1 MQAVQRDGTADRA
14 DVKAG
19 DRSLASS
26 LSAALAGGSGVLPG
40 PGGRSTAGADVS
52 VEVFDRVV
60 AGVDASHFLLTPAAV
75 VRARSLGDVSAAFR
89 YAHDHH
95 RSITLRSGGTSLSGQ
110 ASGED
115 LLIDVR
121 GAFRDIRA
129 AVDGSTVVVQPGAT
143 IRQVNARLLRHG
155 RKLGPDPA
163 SEIAATVGGVVANNS
178 SGMACGTEFNSYRT
192 IRSLRFVLASGT
204 VVDTSVPDADER
216 LAAAEPSLHAGLAGL
231 RDEIMADSALTAEI
245 QRQYRGK
252 NTMGYGL
259 NSFLDFDAPVEILA
273 HLMVGS
279 EGSLGFIA
287 EVEFATVPIAPCAA
301 TALVIFD
308 DLEQATG
315 LLPVLVGTGAA
326 TIELMDAA
334 SLRVVQNDQ
343 ATSGIL
349 ARVDIDSHAALLIE
363 YQGQNDD
370 ELGERLWEARAALAA
385 AGAPSFEPTADP
397 EQRAHLWHAR
407 KGLYAAIA
415 GARRPGTTALLE
427 DIAVPVPL
435 LAPTC
440 ASLQRLFAQHGY
452 DDAVI
457 FGHAKD
463 GNIHFLITEDFTAGG
478 AVERQRAFTEDL
490 VELVLDA
497 GGTLK
502 AEHGTGRIM
511 APFVERQF
519 GRRLYQVMLE
529 VKRLCDPAGILNP
542 GVLISSHP
550 ESHLAH
556 LKVTPVVEPEVD
568 RCVECGYCEPV
579 CPSRD
584 ITITPRQRI
593 AVRRA
598 RAAASARGDR
608 ALDAEL
614 ARAET
619 YNSVETCA
627 VDGMC
632 QTACP
637 VSINTGDLVRRLRE
651 QDASRF
657 TQAAGRA
664 AAGQWAPV
672 TRVAA
677 TVLTAAKR
685 LPAPLVRGASDAAR
699 AVLGTDVVP
708 GWTLDLPLGGSRR
721 AGVDAPGEAGSAA
734 QAVFFASCTGSM
746 FGPAGGSMGAA
757 EAFRRLCARVGVGV
771 AIPPGVDALCCGTPW
786 KSKGLTE
793 GFAAMAERTVASLMA
808 ASDGGRLPV
817 VTDNSS
823 CTEGLL
829 HALGKVYGSGEPVPL
844 RVIDSVDF
852 AAAELLPH
860 LRVQEPVTS
869 LVLHPT
875 CANTRLGTSE
885 GLRALAEAVSGT
897 AVIPDSWGC
906 CGFAGDRG
914 MLHPELTA
922 AATKAEAAEVAA
934 GGFEAHASCNRTCE
948 IGMSRATGKEYRH
961 ILEILEERTRAQPP
975 ARLIPTTNRRA

>member
-1 MQAVQRDGTADRA
+1 MQVLHRDGTADRA

-19 DRSLASS
+19 DRNLASS
-26 LSAALAGGSGVLPG
+26 LSAALAGGSGILPDQG
-40 PGGRSTAGADVS
+40 HRPTADASVS
-52 VEVFDRVV
+52 VKAFDRVV
-60 AGVDASHFLLTPAAV
+60 AGVDASHFLLTPTAV
-75 VRARSLGDVSAAFR
+75 VRARSVGDVAAAFR

-110 ASGED
+110 ASGGD

-121 GAFRDIRA
+121 GAFRDIRTA
-129 AVDGSTVVVQPGAT
+129 ADGSTVVVQPGAT
-143 IRQVNARLLRHG
+143 IRQINARLLRHG

-192 IRSLRFVLASGT
+192 VRSLRFVLASGT
-204 VVDTSVPDADER
+204 VVDTSAPDADKR
-216 LAAAEPSLHAGLAGL
+216 LAAAEPSLHAGLAKL
-231 RDEIMADSALTAEI
+231 RDQILADPGLTAEI
-245 QRQYRGK
+245 LRQYRGK

-259 NSFLDFDAPVEILA
+259 NSFLDFDTPSEILA

-287 EVEFATVPIAPCAA
+287 EVVFGTVPISPCAA
-301 TALVIFD
+301 TALVIFN
-308 DLEQATG
+308 DLEQATSI
-315 LLPVLVGTGAA
+315 LPVLVDTGAA

-334 SLRVVQNDQ
+334 SLRVVQNDP
-343 ATSGIL
+343 ATADIL
-349 ARVDIDSHAALLIE
+349 AGMDIASHAALLIE
-363 YQGQNDD
+363 YQGQNED
-370 ELGERLWEARAALAA
+370 ELGQRLGGARAALAA
-385 AGAPSFEPTADP
+385 AGAPPFEPTEDP
-397 EQRAHLWHAR
+397 KQRAHLWHAR

-440 ASLQRLFAQHGY
+440 TSLQRLFAQYGY
-452 DDAVI
+452 NDAVI

-463 GNIHFLITEDFTAGG
+463 GNIHFLITEDFTADG
-478 AVERQRAFTEDL
+478 AVERQRAFTEEL

-542 GVLISSHP
+542 GVLIGDNA

-556 LKVTPVVEPEVD
+556 LKLTPVVEPEVD

-598 RAAASARGDR
+598 RAAAIARGDA
-608 ALDAEL
+608 ALDTEL

-657 TQAAGRA
+657 TRAAGRA
-664 AAGQWAPV
+664 AAGQWAPI

-677 TVLTAAKR
+677 TALTVASR

-699 AVLGTDVVP
+699 AVLSAGAVP
-708 GWTLDLPLGGSRR
+708 RWTGDLPAGGSRR
-721 AGVDAPGEAGSAA
+721 AEQDGPAAGKPA
-734 QAVFFASCTGSM
+734 QGVFFASCTGSM
-746 FGPAGGSMGAA
+746 FGPAEGGVGAA
-757 EAFRRLCARVGVGV
+757 EAFRRLCARAGV
-771 AIPPGVDALCCGTPW
+771 AVVIPPGVDALCCGTPW
-786 KSKGLTE
+786 KSKGLAD
-793 GFAAMAERTVASLMA
+793 GFAAMSERTVASLMA

-829 HALGKVYGSGEPVPL
+829 QALAKVYGSGEPVPL

-860 LRVQEPVTS
+860 LHVREPVSS

-875 CANTRLGTSE
+875 CASTRLGANE
-885 GLRALAEAVSGT
+885 GLRTLAEAVSGK
-897 AVIPDSWGC
+897 AVVPDSWGC

-914 MLHPELTA
+914 MLHPELTDS
-922 AATKAEAAEVAA
+922 ATRAEAAEVAA
-934 GGFEAHASCNRTCE
+934 GDFEAHASCNRTCE

-961 ILEILEERTRAQPP
+961 ILEILEERTRA
-975 ARLIPTTNRRA
+975 

>member
-1 MQAVQRDGTADRA
+1 MQRSKLHGTADRA
-14 DVKAG
+14 DVRAG
-19 DRSLASS
+19 DQ
-26 LSAALAGGSGVLPG
+26 ALAASLRVALDAGTGASPSGSGHRPAA
-40 PGGRSTAGADVS
+40 RADVS

-75 VRARSLGDVSAAFR
+75 VRARSTGDVAAAFR
-89 YAHDHH
+89 YAQSHH

-110 ASGED
+110 AAGDD

-121 GAFRDIRA
+121 GAFRNIRPSA
-129 AVDGSTVVVQPGAT
+129 DGSTVVVQPGAT
-143 IRQVNARLLRHG
+143 VRQVNARLLRHG

-163 SEIAATVGGVVANNS
+163 SEIAATIGGVVANNS
-178 SGMACGTEFNSYRT
+178 SGMACGTEYNSYRT
-192 IRSLRFVLASGT
+192 IRSLRFVLPSGT
-204 VVDTSVPDADER
+204 VVDTSLPDADGR
-216 LAAAEPSLHAGLAGL
+216 LARSEPLLHAGLANL
-231 RDEIMADSALTAEI
+231 RDGIRADPALTAEI
-245 QRQYRGK
+245 LRQYRGK

-259 NSFLDFDAPVEILA
+259 NSFLDFDAPAVILA

-287 EVEFATVPIAPCAA
+287 EVEFGTVQIPACAA
-301 TALVIFD
+301 TALVVFE
-308 DLEQATG
+308 DLEQATQI
-315 LLPVLVGTGAA
+315 LPVLVDTGAA

-334 SLRVVQNDQ
+334 SLRVVQSDP
-343 ATSGIL
+343 ATADIL
-349 ARVDIDSHAALLIE
+349 AEEAIVSHAALLIE
-363 YQGQNDD
+363 YHGHNED
-370 ELGERLWEARAALAA
+370 ELGRRLAAARVALAA
-385 AGAPSFEPTADP
+385 AGVPSFEPTTDP
-397 EQRAHLWHAR
+397 IRRAHLWHAR

-435 LAPTC
+435 LAATC
-440 ASLQRLFAQHGY
+440 ASLQGLFADYGY
-452 DDAVI
+452 NDAVI

-463 GNIHFLITEDFTAGG
+463 GNIHFLITEDFTADG

-490 VELVLDA
+490 VELVLGA

-542 GVLISSHP
+542 GVLIGDHP
-550 ESHLAH
+550 ESHLEH
-556 LKVTPVVEPEVD
+556 LKLTPVVEPEVD

-584 ITITPRQRI
+584 ITLTPRQRI
-593 AVRRA
+593 GVRRA
-598 RAAASARGDR
+598 RAAAQARGDE

-651 QDASRF
+651 QDASRV

-672 TRVAA
+672 TRMAA
-677 TVLTAAKR
+677 TALTAAKW
-685 LPAPLVRGASDAAR
+685 LPATLVRGASDAAR

-708 GWTLDLPLGGSRR
+708 RWTGDLPAGGSRR
-721 AGVDAPGEAGSAA
+721 AGDEEPGTSPA
-734 QAVFFASCTGSM
+734 QAVFFASCVGSM
-746 FGPAGGSMGAA
+746 FGPAKGSIGAA
-757 EAFRRLCARVGVGV
+757 EAFRRLCARADVGVV
-771 AIPPGVDALCCGTPW
+771 IPPAVDGLCCGTPW
-786 KSKGLTE
+786 KSKGLTD
-793 GFAAMAERTVASLMA
+793 GFAEMAGRTVASLLA

-829 HALGKVYGSGEPVPL
+829 HALEKVRASGGGAVQL
-844 RVIDSVDF
+844 RVVDSVDF
-852 AAAELLPH
+852 AVAELLPH
-860 LRVQEPVTS
+860 LRVKEKLAS
-869 LVLHPT
+869 MVLHPT
-875 CANTRLGTSE
+875 CASTRLGTNE
-885 GLRALAEAVSGT
+885 GLLALAGAVSGQ
-897 AVIPDSWGC
+897 AVVPDAWGC

-922 AATKAEAAEVAA
+922 AATTDEAAEVAA
-934 GGFEAHASCNRTCE
+934 GAFDEHASCNRTCE
-948 IGMSRATGKEYRH
+948 IGMSRATGEEYRH
-961 ILEILEERTRAQPP
+961 ILEILEERTRA
-975 ARLIPTTNRRA
+975 

>member
-1 MQAVQRDGTADRA
+1 MQVSHLEGSADRA

-19 DRSLASS
+19 DRALASS
-26 LSAALAGGSGVLPG
+26 LTAALARASGAPSVAPG
-40 PGGRSTAGADVS
+40 HRPAAGPLVS

-60 AGVDASHFLLTPAAV
+60 AGVDASHFLFTPAAV
-75 VRARSLGDVSAAFR
+75 VRARSLEDVSAAFR
-89 YAHDHH
+89 YAHSHQ

-110 ASGED
+110 ASGDD

-121 GAFRDIRA
+121 GAFRDIRPA
-129 AVDGSTVVVQPGAT
+129 AEGSTVVVQPGAT

-192 IRSLRFVLASGT
+192 MRSLTFVLPSGT
-204 VVDTSVPDADER
+204 VADTSLPGADER
-216 LAAAEPSLHAGLAGL
+216 LAGSEPALHAGLARL
-231 RDEIMADSALTAEI
+231 RDEIRADPELTAEI
-245 QRQYRGK
+245 LRQYRGK

-287 EVEFATVPIAPCAA
+287 EVEFGTVPIAPCAA
-301 TALVIFD
+301 TALVIFQ
-308 DLEQATG
+308 DLKEATQI
-315 LLPVLVGTGAA
+315 LPVLVDTGAA

-334 SLRVVQNDQ
+334 SLRVVQNDP
-343 ATSGIL
+343 ATADIL
-349 ARVDIDSHAALLIE
+349 GEVRIVSHAALLIE
-363 YQGQNDD
+363 YHGNGVDD
-370 ELGERLWEARAALAA
+370 LGRRLGEARAALAA
-385 AGAPSFEPTADP
+385 AGAPSFEPATDP
-397 EQRAHLWHAR
+397 RKRAHLWHAR

-440 ASLQRLFAQHGY
+440 ASLQRLFAEYGY
-452 DDAVI
+452 HDAVI

-463 GNIHFLITEDFTAGG
+463 GNIHFLITEDFTAEG
-478 AVERQRAFTEDL
+478 AIARQRAFTEDL
-490 VELVLDA
+490 VELVLGA

-519 GRRLYQVMLE
+519 GQRLYGVMLE

-542 GVLISSHP
+542 GVLIGHDP
-550 ESHLAH
+550 EPHLAH
-556 LKVTPVVEPEVD
+556 LKLTPVVEPEVD

-584 ITITPRQRI
+584 LTITPRQRI

-598 RAAASARGDR
+598 RAAASARGDV
-608 ALDAEL
+608 ALDDEL

-619 YNSVETCA
+619 YTSVETCA

-651 QDASRF
+651 QDASRSI
-657 TQAAGRA
+657 QAAGRA
-664 AAGQWAPV
+664 AAAQWAPV
-672 TRVAA
+672 TRGAA
-677 TVLTAAKR
+677 TALSAAR
-685 LPAPLVRGASDAAR
+685 WLPAPVVRGASDAAR
-699 AVLGTDVVP
+699 TVLGTDVVP
-708 GWTLDLPLGGSRR
+708 RWTRDLPAGGRRR
-721 AGVDAPGEAGSAA
+721 AEVAGPRAAPGPA
-734 QAVFFASCTGSM
+734 QAVFFASCVGSM
-746 FGPAGGSMGAA
+746 FGPAKGSIGAA
-757 EAFRRLCARVGVGV
+757 EAFRRLCARAGVGV
-771 AIPPGVDALCCGTPW
+771 VIPPGIDALCCGTPW

-793 GFAAMAERTVASLMA
+793 GFAAMAERTVASLVA
-808 ASDGGRLPV
+808 ASDGGRLPI

-829 HALGKVYGSGEPVPL
+829 HALDEVQASGGPGRL

-852 AAAELLPH
+852 AAMELLPH
-860 LRVQEPVTS
+860 LHVQQRMAS
-869 LVLHPT
+869 MVLHPT
-875 CANTRLGTSE
+875 CAGTRLGSND
-885 GLRALAEAVSGT
+885 GLRALAEAVSGE
-897 AVIPDSWGC
+897 AVVPDSWGC

-922 AATKAEAAEVAA
+922 SATRAEAAEVAA
-934 GGFEAHASCNRTCE
+934 GRFEAHASCNRTCE
-948 IGMSRATGKEYRH
+948 IGMSRATGEDYRH
-961 ILEILEERTRAQPP
+961 ILEILEERTR
-975 ARLIPTTNRRA
+975 L

>member
-1 MQAVQRDGTADRA
+1 MQVLHRDGTADRA
-14 DVKAG
+14 DVKSG
-19 DRSLASS
+19 DRDLASS
-26 LSAALAGGSGVLPG
+26 LSAALAGGSGDLPG
-40 PGGRSTAGADVS
+40 QGHRPTAGADVS

-75 VRARSLGDVSAAFR
+75 VRARSLEDVSAAFR

-143 IRQVNARLLRHG
+143 VRQVNARLLRHG

-178 SGMACGTEFNSYRT
+178 SGMACGTEVNSYRT
-192 IRSLRFVLASGT
+192 LRSLRFVLASGT
-204 VVDTSVPDADER
+204 VVDTSLADADER
-216 LAAAEPSLHAGLAGL
+216 LAAAEPSLHSGLAKL
-231 RDEIMADSALTAEI
+231 RDEIMADSELSAEI
-245 QRQYRGK
+245 RRQYRGK

-287 EVEFATVPIAPCAA
+287 EVEFDTVPISQCAA

-308 DLEQATG
+308 DLDQATG
-315 LLPVLVGTGAA
+315 ILPVLVGTEAA
-326 TIELMDAA
+326 TIELLDAA
-334 SLRVVQNDQ
+334 SLRVVQNDP
-343 ATSGIL
+343 ATADIL
-349 ARVDIDSHAALLIE
+349 ASVDIASHAALLIE
-363 YQGQNDD
+363 YQGQDDD
-370 ELGERLWEARAALAA
+370 ELDERLGNARAALVT

-397 EQRAHLWHAR
+397 KQRAHLWHAR

-440 ASLQRLFAQHGY
+440 ASLQRLFAQYGY
-452 DDAVI
+452 GDAVI

-463 GNIHFLITEDFTAGG
+463 GNIHFLITEDFTADG

-542 GVLISSHP
+542 GVLIVDDA

-556 LKVTPVVEPEVD
+556 LKLTPVVEPEVD

-598 RAAASARGDR
+598 RAAASARGDA
-608 ALDAEL
+608 ALDTEL
-614 ARAET
+614 ARGET

-664 AAGQWAPV
+664 VAGQWEPV

-677 TVLTAAKR
+677 TALTVAAW

-699 AVLGTDVVP
+699 AVLGADVVP
-708 GWTLDLPLGGSRR
+708 RWTGDLPAGGSRR
-721 AGVDAPGEAGSAA
+721 AHADRPAAGKPA

-746 FGPAGGSMGAA
+746 FGPAEGGVGAA
-757 EAFRRLCARVGVGV
+757 EAFRRLCARAGV
-771 AIPPGVDALCCGTPW
+771 AVVIPPGVDALCCGTPW
-786 KSKGLTE
+786 KSKGLAD

-808 ASDGGRLPV
+808 ASDGGRLSV

-829 HALGKVYGSGEPVPL
+829 HALAKVYGSGEPVPL

-860 LRVQEPVTS
+860 LRVQEPVSS

-875 CANTRLGTSE
+875 CASTRLGTNE
-885 GLRALAEAVSGT
+885 GLRTLAEAVSGK
-897 AVIPDSWGC
+897 AVVPDSWAC

-914 MLHPELTA
+914 MLHPELTGS
-922 AATKAEAAEVAA
+922 ATRAEAAEVV
-934 GGFEAHASCNRTCE
+934 GGDFEAHASCNRTCE

-961 ILEILEERTRAQPP
+961 ILEILEERTRA
-975 ARLIPTTNRRA
+975 

>member
-1 MQAVQRDGTADRA
+1 MQVLHSDGTADRA
-14 DVKAG
+14 DVKSG
-19 DRSLASS
+19 DRDLASS
-26 LSAALAGGSGVLPG
+26 LSAALAGGSGDLPG
-40 PGGRSTAGADVS
+40 QGHRPTAGADVS

-75 VRARSLGDVSAAFR
+75 VRARSLEDVSAAFR

-143 IRQVNARLLRHG
+143 VRQVNARLLRHG

-204 VVDTSVPDADER
+204 VVDTSAPDADER
-216 LAAAEPSLHAGLAGL
+216 LAAAEPALHTGLANL
-231 RDEIMADSALTAEI
+231 RDEIMADSELTAEI

-259 NSFLDFDAPVEILA
+259 NSFLDFEAPVEILA

-287 EVEFATVPIAPCAA
+287 EVEFGTVPISPCAA

-308 DLEQATG
+308 DLEKATRI
-315 LLPVLVGTGAA
+315 LPVLVDTGAA

-334 SLRVVQNDQ
+334 SLRVVQNDP
-343 ATSGIL
+343 ATADIL
-349 ARVDIDSHAALLIE
+349 AGTDIASHAALLIE
-363 YQGQNDD
+363 YQGKNGD
-370 ELGERLWEARAALAA
+370 ELGQRLGEARAALAG
-385 AGAPSFEPTADP
+385 AGAPPFVPTDDP
-397 EQRAHLWHAR
+397 KQRAHLWHAR

-440 ASLQRLFAQHGY
+440 ASLQRLFAQYGY

-463 GNIHFLITEDFTAGG
+463 GNIHFLITEDFTADG
-478 AVERQRAFTEDL
+478 AVERQQAFTEDL

-542 GVLISSHP
+542 GVLIGNDP
-550 ESHLAH
+550 ESHLTH
-556 LKVTPVVEPEVD
+556 LKLTPVVEPEVD

-598 RAAASARGDR
+598 RAAATARGDA

-632 QTACP
+632 QMACP

-664 AAGQWAPV
+664 AAGHWAPV
-672 TRVAA
+672 TRAGATALTVASW
-677 TVLTAAKR
+677 
-685 LPAPLVRGASDAAR
+685 LPAPLVRGASDAVR
-699 AVLGTDVVP
+699 AVLGADVVP
-708 GWTLDLPLGGSRR
+708 RWTGDLPAGGSRR
-721 AGVDAPGEAGSAA
+721 ADVDRPADKPA

-746 FGPAGGSMGAA
+746 FGPAEGGVGAA
-757 EAFRRLCARVGVGV
+757 EAFRRLCTRAGV
-771 AIPPGVDALCCGTPW
+771 AVVIPPGVDALCCGTPW
-786 KSKGLTE
+786 KSKGLTD

-829 HALGKVYGSGEPVPL
+829 HSLTRVYGSGEVPL

-860 LRVQEPVTS
+860 LRVHERVS
-869 LVLHPT
+869 SVVLHPT
-875 CANTRLGTSE
+875 CASTRLGTNE
-885 GLRALAEAVSGT
+885 GLRTLAEAVSGK
-897 AVIPDSWGC
+897 AVVPDSWGC

-922 AATKAEAAEVAA
+922 SATRAEAAEVAA
-934 GGFEAHASCNRTCE
+934 GEFEAHASCNRTCE

-961 ILEILEERTRAQPP
+961 ILEILEERTRA
-975 ARLIPTTNRRA
+975 

>member
-1 MQAVQRDGTADRA
+1 MQATHLEGAADRA

-19 DRSLASS
+19 DRALAASLR
-26 LSAALAGGSGVLPG
+26 AALGVGNGAVPPASGD
-40 PGGRSTAGADVS
+40 RSTADADVS

-75 VRARSLGDVSAAFR
+75 VRARSIEDVSAAFR
-89 YAHDHH
+89 YARGHR

-121 GAFRDIRA
+121 GAFRDIRPA
-129 AVDGSTVVVQPGAT
+129 ADGSTVVVQPGAT

-192 IRSLRFVLASGT
+192 VRSLRFVLASGT
-204 VVDTSVPDADER
+204 VVDTSVRDADER
-216 LAAAEPSLHAGLAGL
+216 LAAAEPSLHAGLARL
-231 RDEIMADSALTAEI
+231 RDEIRADPALTAEI
-245 QRQYRGK
+245 LRQYRGK

-259 NSFLDFDAPVEILA
+259 KSFLDFDAPAEILA

-287 EVEFATVPIAPCAA
+287 EVEFGTVPIPVCAA

-308 DLEQATG
+308 DLEQATRI
-315 LLPVLVGTGAA
+315 LPVLVGTGAA

-334 SLRVVQNDQ
+334 SLRVVQNDP
-343 ATSGIL
+343 ASADIL
-349 ARVDIDSHAALLIE
+349 AGVDIASHAALLIE
-363 YQGQNDD
+363 YQGKDED
-370 ELGERLWEARAALAA
+370 ELGERLREARVALAT
-385 AGAPSFEPTADP
+385 AGTPPFEPTAHP
-397 EQRAHLWHAR
+397 KQRAHLWHAR

-440 ASLQRLFAQHGY
+440 ASLQRLFAEYGY
-452 DDAVI
+452 NDAVI

-463 GNIHFLITEDFTAGG
+463 GNIHFLITEDFTADG

-490 VELVLDA
+490 VELVLEA

-519 GRRLYQVMLE
+519 GRRLYQIMLE

-542 GVLISSHP
+542 GVLIGDDP

-556 LKVTPVVEPEVD
+556 LKLNPVVEPEVD

-584 ITITPRQRI
+584 VTITPRQRI

-598 RAAASARGDR
+598 RAAATARGDSG
-608 ALDAEL
+608 LDAEL

-651 QDASRF
+651 QDASRV

-664 AAGQWAPV
+664 AAGQWAAV
-672 TRVAA
+672 TRMAA
-677 TVLTAAKR
+677 TALTAAKW

-708 GWTLDLPLGGSRR
+708 RWTGDLPAGGSRR
-721 AGVDAPGEAGSAA
+721 AGVDRPAAEKPA

-746 FGPAGGSMGAA
+746 FGPAKGSIGAA
-757 EAFRRLCARVGVGV
+757 EAFRRLCARAGVGV
-771 AIPPGVDALCCGTPW
+771 VIPPAVDGLCCGTPW
-786 KSKGLTE
+786 KSKGLTD
-793 GFAAMAERTVASLMA
+793 GFAEMAGRTVASLLT
-808 ASDGGRLPV
+808 ASDGGRLPI

-829 HALGKVYGSGEPVPL
+829 HALDKVRASGGGTGQL
-844 RVIDSVDF
+844 RIIDSVDF

-860 LRVQEPVTS
+860 LRVHEQVAS
-869 LVLHPT
+869 IVLHPT
-875 CANTRLGTSE
+875 CASTRLGTNE
-885 GLRALAEAVSGT
+885 GLRALAGAVSGQ
-897 AVIPDSWGC
+897 AVVPDAWGC

-922 AATKAEAAEVAA
+922 SATRAEAVEVAS
-934 GGFEAHASCNRTCE
+934 GDFEAHASCNRTCE

-961 ILEILEERTRAQPP
+961 ILEILEERTRA
-975 ARLIPTTNRRA
+975 